1 MDKNRRHVIKS
12 IGAATASSLA
22 APYLNLAHAQG
33 SPIPLG
39 VALPLTGNAGAYG
52 PDMAEAAKRTA
63 AKINAAG
70 GVLGRKLELF
80 IEDSE
85 SSAAV
90 AANLSHK
97 LAATAALDSESS
109 MKSSSLRP
117 STPPA
122 ALIFAAV
129 RFAASAMSGP

>member
-1 MDKNRRHVIKS
+1 
-12 IGAATASSLA
+12 SLA

-52 PDMAEAAKRTA
+52 PDMGEAAKRTA
-63 AKINAAG
+63 AKINAGG
-70 GVLGRKLELF
+70 GVRGRKRELF

-85 SSAAV
+85 ASAAV

-97 LAATAALDSESS
+97 FINVHKAQAPVAYWGTPERTSARPIAIQNKAVLTVSS
-109 MKSSSLRP
+109 APNAITEGDTQGYVCPL
-117 STPPA
+117 
-122 ALIFAAV
+122 
-129 RFAASAMSGP
+129 

>member
-1 MDKNRRHVIKS
+1 MDKNRRHLIKS
-12 IGAATASSLA
+12 IGAAAASSLA

-63 AKINAAG
+63 AKINAGG

-90 AANLSHK
+90 AANQDRKSTRLNSSH
-97 LAATAALDSESS
+97 LVISY
-109 MKSSSLRP
+109 
-117 STPPA
+117 
-122 ALIFAAV
+122 AV
-129 RFAASAMSGP
+129 FCLKKKKGCYP